1 MYLCRPGPG
10 SPVSAMD
17 FEESFAQRDVAE
29 EPSLRR
35 MYRQVEIT
43 EENIRIIFGMS
54 MDAFFAAVARKLGYA
69 IEG

>member
-1 MYLCRPGPG
+1 M
-10 SPVSAMD
+10 SAMD
-17 FEESFAQRDVAE
+17 FEESFAEREVAE
-29 EPSLRR
+29 EPSPRR
-35 MYRQVEIT
+35 MVRQVEIT

>member
-1 MYLCRPGPG
+1 MYLCWPRPG

-17 FEESFAQRDVAE
+17 FEESFAERDVAE
-29 EPSLRR
+29 EPSPRQ

-43 EENIRIIFGMS
+43 EENIRIIFGMP

>member
-1 MYLCRPGPG
+1 
-10 SPVSAMD
+10 MD
-17 FEESFAQRDVAE
+17 FEESFAERDVAE

-54 MDAFFAAVARKLGYA
+54 IDAFFAAVARKLGYA

>member
-1 MYLCRPGPG
+1 
-10 SPVSAMD
+10 MD
-17 FEESFAQRDVAE
+17 LEESYTEHDVAE
-29 EPSLRR
+29 EPSPRR

-69 IEG
+69 VEG

>member
-1 MYLCRPGPG
+1 
-10 SPVSAMD
+10 MD
-17 FEESFAQRDVAE
+17 LEESYTERGVAE

-35 MYRQVEIT
+35 MYRHVEIT

>member
-1 MYLCRPGPG
+1 M
-10 SPVSAMD
+10 SVMD
-17 FEESFAQRDVAE
+17 LEESYTERGVAE

-35 MYRQVEIT
+35 MYRHVEIT

>member
-1 MYLCRPGPG
+1 
-10 SPVSAMD
+10 MD
-17 FEESFAQRDVAE
+17 LEESYTERGVAE

-35 MYRQVEIT
+35 MYRHVEIT
-43 EENIRIIFGMS
+43 EENIRIIFGIFGMS

>member
-1 MYLCRPGPG
+1 MYLCRPWP
-10 SPVSAMD
+10 SSHVSVMEL
-17 FEESFAQRDVAE
+17 EESYTERDVAE
-29 EPSLRR
+29 EPSPRR

>member
-1 MYLCRPGPG
+1 MYLCRPRPS
-10 SPVSAMD
+10 SPVSVMD
-17 FEESFAQRDVAE
+17 LEESYTERDVTE

-54 MDAFFAAVARKLGYA
+54 IDEFFAAVARKLGYA